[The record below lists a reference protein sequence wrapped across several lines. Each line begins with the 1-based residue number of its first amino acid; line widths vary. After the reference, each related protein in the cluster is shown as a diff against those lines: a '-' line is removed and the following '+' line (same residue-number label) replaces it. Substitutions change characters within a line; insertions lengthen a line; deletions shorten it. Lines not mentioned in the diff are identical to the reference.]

1 MYSAQTYDV
10 IKERILDNN
19 TSDVDKSEGSFTHDM
34 IAPIATEF
42 ARTYIE
48 FENMLKVMFVEDAY
62 DEYLDKK
69 AAELGMERKL
79 GNKAQGTVRVY
90 APENTLIPRNATIVT
105 DEGLLFLVY
114 RQVYIKS
121 EYVDVLV
128 EAENVGEDY
137 NIQANM
143 SWNTTISDTENN
155 TIEVESIVNDNNFT
169 GGVEIESD
177 DDFRERIF
185 EQAQNPSTS
194 GNAQDYIN
202 WCKEIDSIENVTV
215 RPLWNGANTVKL
227 IVSDK
232 DKQPVSSVILKKCD
246 EYIQDIRPI
255 LADVTVCNP
264 EIFEVN
270 ISINIY
276 TTYSLE
282 SIKEEIQELTV
293 EFLKNCSDKIQLN
306 RLGSEYLGIEGILD
320 YSNFTINGSSNVLV
334 SIPVDHV
341 AVLKN
346 LNITV
351 SEEYGG

>member
-1 MYSAQTYDV
+1 MYNEQTYDV
-10 IKERILDNN
+10 IKERILNNN
-19 TSDVDKSEGSFTHDM
+19 TSDVDKSEGSFTNDM
-34 IAPIATEF
+34 ISPVATEF
-42 ARTYIE
+42 AKAYIE

-90 APENTLIPRNATIVT
+90 GPENTLIPRNATIVT
-105 DEGLLFLVY
+105 VEGLVFLVY

-121 EYVDVLV
+121 EYVDVIV
-128 EAENVGEDY
+128 EAEDVGNIY
-137 NIQANM
+137 NLQANV
-143 SWNTTISDTENN
+143 SWSTSISDTENN
-155 TIEVESIVNDNNFT
+155 TIEVERIVNENIFS
-169 GGVEIESD
+169 GGVDIESD

-185 EQAQNPSTS
+185 EQAKNPSTS

-215 RPLWNGANTVKL
+215 KPLWNGPNTVKL

-232 DKQPVSSVILKKCD
+232 DRQPVSNIILKKCD
-246 EYIQDIRPI
+246 EYIQEIRPI

-264 EIFEVN
+264 QIFDVN

-276 TTYSLE
+276 TTYSFE
-282 SIKEEIQELTV
+282 TIKEEIKEVTV
-293 EFLKNCSDKIQLN
+293 EFLKNCTDKIQLN

-320 YSNFTINGSSNVLV
+320 YSNFNINGSSNTLIK
-334 SIPVDHV
+334 IPADSV
-341 AVLKN
+341 AVLKT
-346 LNITV
+346 LNVTV
-351 SEEYGG
+351 SDKYGG

>member
-69 AAELGMERKL
+69 AGELGMKRKL

-90 APENTLIPRNATIVT
+90 APDNTLIPRNATIVT
-105 DEGLLFLVY
+105 DEGLVFLVY

-185 EQAQNPSTS
+185 QQAQNPSTS
-194 GNAQDYIN
+194 GNSQDYIN

-276 TTYSLE
+276 TKYSIE

-320 YSNFTINGSSNVLV
+320 YSNFTINGSSNVVV

-351 SEEYGG
+351 SQEYGG

>member
-1 MYSAQTYDV
+1 MYSEQTYDV

-19 TSDVDKSEGSFTHDM
+19 TSTVDKSEGSFTHDM
-34 IAPIATEF
+34 IAPMATEF
-42 ARTYIE
+42 ARAYIE

-90 APENTLIPRNATIVT
+90 GPENTLIPRNATIVT
-105 DEGLLFLVY
+105 EEGLIFFVY

-128 EAENVGEDY
+128 EAEDVGEAY
-137 NIQANM
+137 NITSNVLW
-143 SWNTTISDTENN
+143 STTITDSENN
-155 TIEVESIVNDNNFT
+155 TIEVENIVNYNSFS

-177 DDFRERIF
+177 DDFRDRIF
-185 EQAQNPSTS
+185 EQAKNPSTS

-215 RPLWNGANTVKL
+215 RPLWDGANTVKL

-232 DKQPVSSVILKKCD
+232 DKKPVSDIILKKCK
-246 EYIQDIRPI
+246 EYIEDVRPI

-264 EIFEVN
+264 TIFDVN

-276 TTYSLE
+276 TTYSAE
-282 SIKEEIQELTV
+282 IIRAEIKDITD
-293 EFLKNCSDKIQLN
+293 EFLKNCNNIIQLN
-306 RLGSEYLGIEGILD
+306 RLGSEYLAIEGILD
-320 YSNFTINGSSNVLV
+320 YSNFTINGSSNTLLT
-334 SIPVDHV
+334 IPDDSVP
-341 AVLKN
+341 VLKN
-346 LNITV
+346 LNITIKA
-351 SEEYGG
+351 EYGG